1 MHARVGTCIFSLFSL
16 VLLDWLG
23 FTLKVADHLRQIA
36 WSNRL
41 NEKQPASTS
50 TTQNVDCVNET
61 LVYCTDILYPLA
73 MTWKI
78 SKKAKKKKKR
88 KRKSTYDPPNK
99 YLSLNRTGSPLKVDN
114 KRFGSRDWQCALK
127 DFLPLFLLS
136 ALSYSPLR
144 KGNLTLVSVT
154 NLVRQDF
161 SHTLH
166 KRLTPYKVLI
176 SNLRQGWVNCSQET
190 ALKT

>member
-1 MHARVGTCIFSLFSL
+1 M
-16 VLLDWLG
+16 
-23 FTLKVADHLRQIA
+23 
-36 WSNRL
+36 
-41 NEKQPASTS
+41 
-50 TTQNVDCVNET
+50 QNVDCVNET

-73 MTWKI
+73 MTWII
-78 SKKAKKKKKR
+78 SKKEKK
-88 KRKSTYDPPNK
+88 KSTYDPPNK

-114 KRFGSRDWQCALK
+114 KRFGSRDGQCALE

-176 SNLRQGWVNCSQET
+176 SHLRQG
-190 ALKT
+190 

>member
-50 TTQNVDCVNET
+50 TMQNVDCVNET

-73 MTWKI
+73 MTWII
-78 SKKAKKKKKR
+78 SKKAKKKKK
-88 KRKSTYDPPNK
+88 KEKAHMTHPTNTY
-99 YLSLNRTGSPLKVDN
+99 
-114 KRFGSRDWQCALK
+114 
-127 DFLPLFLLS
+127 
-136 ALSYSPLR
+136 
-144 KGNLTLVSVT
+144 
-154 NLVRQDF
+154 
-161 SHTLH
+161 H
-166 KRLTPYKVLI
+166 
-176 SNLRQGWVNCSQET
+176 
-190 ALKT
+190 